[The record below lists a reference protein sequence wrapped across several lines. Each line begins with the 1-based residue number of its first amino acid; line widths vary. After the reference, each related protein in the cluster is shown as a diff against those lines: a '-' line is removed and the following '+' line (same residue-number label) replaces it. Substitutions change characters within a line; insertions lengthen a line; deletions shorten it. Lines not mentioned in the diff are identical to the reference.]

1 MAKAKDSKK
10 SNSSKVGTPTSKASR
25 SATKG
30 MAKANARTKDP
41 DAKVSGGK
49 GAGDEKTK
57 NVKNRGGAGTRS
69 AAGGRRTNEGG
80 NQSTTAGRSG
90 TNRAGRGNDAE
101 STRTRGDKG
110 QYEGSNVSTGSQTPE
125 GVTTPLPQSMD
136 NTTIAG
142 NSPDFNREA
151 E

>member
-1 MAKAKDSKK
+1 MATEKASNK
-10 SNSSKVGTPTSKASR
+10 SSSSKVGTPTSKASR

-41 DAKVSGGK
+41 DVKVSGGK
-49 GAGDEKTK
+49 TTGDEKTK
-57 NVKNRGGAGTRS
+57 TVKTRGGAGTRS
-69 AAGGRRTNEGG
+69 AAGGRRTNEGS

-90 TNRAGRGNDAE
+90 TSRAGRGNDAE

-125 GVTTPLPQSMD
+125 DVTTPLPQAMD
-136 NTTIAG
+136 NTTTTG
-142 NSPDFNREA
+142 SSPDFNREA

>member
-1 MAKAKDSKK
+1 MATEKDPNK
-10 SNSSKVGTPTSKASR
+10 SSSSKVGGPTSKAPR

-30 MAKANARTKDP
+30 MAKANARTKDA
-41 DAKVSGGK
+41 DVKTGG
-49 GAGDEKTK
+49 GNEKIK
-57 NVKNRGGAGTRS
+57 SVKTRGGAGTRS

-90 TNRAGRGNDAE
+90 TSRVGRGNDAE

-125 GVTTPLPQSMD
+125 AVTTPLPQAMD
-136 NTTIAG
+136 NTTTAG
-142 NSPDFNREA
+142 SSPDFNREA

>member
-1 MAKAKDSKK
+1 MATEKDSNK
-10 SNSSKVGTPTSKASR
+10 SSSSKVGSPTSKAPR

-41 DAKVSGGK
+41 DVKTGGGNTSANDK
-49 GAGDEKTK
+49 SKSVKT
-57 NVKNRGGAGTRS
+57 RGGAGTRS

-80 NQSTTAGRSG
+80 NQSTTSGRSG
-90 TNRAGRGNDAE
+90 TSRAGRGNDAE

-125 GVTTPLPQSMD
+125 AVTTPLPQSMD
-136 NTTIAG
+136 NTTTAG
-142 NSPDFNREA
+142 SSPDFNREA